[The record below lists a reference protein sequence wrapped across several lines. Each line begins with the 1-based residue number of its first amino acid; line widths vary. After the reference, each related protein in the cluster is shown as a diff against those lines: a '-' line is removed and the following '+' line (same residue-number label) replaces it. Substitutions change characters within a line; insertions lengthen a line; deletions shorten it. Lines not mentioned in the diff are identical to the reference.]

1 MAEEGAVTGGGS
13 DLTKQLGKKIGPLPL
28 GAWLVIGGVVV
39 WYVWKRQKASG
50 SGSGASTDSAGNVGT
65 IDPATG
71 YVYGSSQDTAALSA
85 GTDTG
90 AGSTS
95 TGVTSGST
103 TAGTYADNN
112 AWARAAINYL
122 VGLGVDPSVANEAVQ
137 QFLASQVL
145 TPEQQGDV
153 NLAIQGIGSPPTLPG
168 PIGTAPASLT
178 SPASPGNGTTVTA
191 SNPPSGLVAT
201 PASTSVSL
209 LWGSV
214 TNATGYTVAYGTTS
228 AASDGTQT
236 VTGTSATVGGLN
248 PGTLYYFT
256 VQATPAKT
264 GDAHASTTA
273 TTLKSSGT
281 AATQASTLPP
291 GYGWFDTASSS
302 YTADSIARR
311 FGISVASLAS
321 YNGWSGTTGSTK
333 IPPNTHVKVRS
344 DAGPFNAAA
353 YKAL

>member
-1 MAEEGAVTGGGS
+1 MAEEGAVAGGG
-13 DLTKQLGKKIGPLPL
+13 DFTKSLGKKVGPLPL
-28 GAWLVIGGVVV
+28 GAWIVIGGVIA
-39 WYVWKRQKASG
+39 WYVWKKQKGAS
-50 SGSGASTDSAGNVGT
+50 SGSGAATDSAGNVGT

-71 YVYGSSQDTAALSA
+71 YVYGSSQDSAALSA
-85 GTDTG
+85 GTDSGTG
-90 AGSTS
+90 TSS

-112 AWARAAINYL
+112 AWARAAINFL

-137 QFLASQVL
+137 QYLASQVL

-153 NLAIQGIGSPPTLPG
+153 NLAIQGIGSPPELPG
-168 PIGTAPASLT
+168 PIGTAPTSLT
-178 SPASPGNGTTVTA
+178 TPSSPSNGTTVTA

-248 PGTLYYFT
+248 PGTMYYFT

-264 GDAHASTTA
+264 GDPHASTTA
-273 TTLKSSGT
+273 TTLKTSAT
-281 AATQASTLPP
+281 PATQTSALPP

-311 FGISVASLAS
+311 FGISVATLAS
-321 YNGWSGTTGSTK
+321 YNGWSGTTASTK

-344 DAGPFNAAA
+344 DAGPFDAAA